1 MRKEFIYLLL
11 SIVIALTLAIRLYF
25 AFSTP
30 YFSDD
35 TSYYQLRQVEAIQQH
50 FVPEFY
56 DPLSFGGRLF
66 LFSPLFHYLLAFLT
80 SFGSNWYLTKIIPN
94 VFAVSIV
101 PIIFLLVDEITKN
114 KQIALFTACVSAF
127 IPIYFVETV
136 NSLSVKSLSLPLSF
150 LFLLF
155 FYKIQ
160 NRTAALWCLFLLCFL
175 ILLDASSLL
184 LLFGLL
190 VYLFLEKIYGITP
203 KKEHLEFVFFGLLL
217 SAWFYFLLYK
227 SALLQHG
234 MNILWQNIPQ
244 QLVDKYYYNITIIG
258 AIYHIGIV
266 PLFFGLLVIYY
277 ILFYNPKKEALSFE
291 QEAKNYEDIRRKIFP
306 IISITLVITVL
317 LWLTMVEW
325 TLGLLYLSILL
336 VILSGY
342 GYMLFHN
349 YLQRTKIKKWS
360 GIIFGVVFLIFI
372 LSSVIPAFTYTDV
385 RIAQT
390 ITPKEILFLTVLPQI
405 TSKNE
410 IVLSLVD
417 DGHYIEYFAGR
428 KTVADSNF
436 LQIPDAKQRLQDI
449 ETVFTTHSKIVATKI
464 MNKYH
469 ATYIYVSPTAK
480 ELYNIEYL
488 PYEDNDCIQ
497 LIYTGVVR
505 LYKST
510 CEEDKT

>member
-1 MRKEFIYLLL
+1 MRKEFTYTLLA
-11 SIVIALTLAIRLYF
+11 IVIILTLSIRLYF

-35 TSYYQLRQVEAIQQH
+35 TSYYQLRQIEAIKQNLI
-50 FVPEFY
+50 PEFY

-66 LFSPLFHYLLAFLT
+66 FFSPLFHYLFAFFT

-94 VFAVSIV
+94 IFAVSIV
-101 PIIFLLVDEITKN
+101 PIIFLLVNEITKN
-114 KQIALFTACVSAF
+114 KQIALFTACVCAF

-136 NSLSVKSLSLPLSF
+136 NSLSVKSVSLPLSF

-160 NRTAALWCLFLLCFL
+160 NKVSGLWCLFLLCFL
-175 ILLDASSLL
+175 IILDASSLL
-184 LLFGLL
+184 LLLGLL
-190 VYLFLEKIYGITP
+190 FYLFLEKIYAIAP
-203 KKEHLEFVFFGLLL
+203 KKEHLEFVFFGIIL
-217 SAWFYFLLYK
+217 SAWFYLLLYK
-227 SALLQHG
+227 SAFLEHG
-234 MNILWQNIPQ
+234 INILWQNIPQ
-244 QLVDKYYYNITIIG
+244 QLVDKYYYNITIID

-266 PLFFGLLVIYY
+266 PLFFSLLVIYY
-277 ILFYNPKKEALSFE
+277 ILFYNIEKEQFE
-291 QEAKNYEDIRRKIFP
+291 QDIQINQEIRRKIFP
-306 IISITLVITVL
+306 IISMTIVITLL

-342 GYMLFHN
+342 GYMLFHE
-349 YLQRTKIKKWS
+349 YLQRTKLKRFS
-360 GIIFGVVFLIFI
+360 GIIFVFVFLIFI
-372 LSSVIPAFTYTDV
+372 LSSVIPAFSYTTA

-390 ITPKEILFLTVLPQI
+390 ITPKEILSLTILPQI
-405 TSKNE
+405 TQKDE
-410 IVLSLVD
+410 TVLGLID
-417 DGHYIEYFAGR
+417 DGHYIEYFAAR

-436 LQIPDAKQRLQDI
+436 LQIPDAKERLFDI

-480 ELYNIEYL
+480 DLYNIEYL
-488 PYEDNDCIQ
+488 AYEDNDCFQ
-497 LIYTGVVR
+497 LIYTGDVR
-505 LYKST
+505 VYKSR
-510 CEEDKT
+510 CEIEKS

>member
-1 MRKEFIYLLL
+1 MRKEFTYVLLA
-11 SIVIALTLAIRLYF
+11 IVVALTLTVRLYF

-35 TSYYQLRQVEAIQQH
+35 TSYYQLRQIEAIKQQ
-50 FVPEFY
+50 FIPKFY

-66 LFSPLFHYLLAFLT
+66 LFSPLFHYLFAFLT

-127 IPIYFVETV
+127 IPIYFMETV

-150 LFLLF
+150 LFLFF
-155 FYKIQ
+155 FYRMQ
-160 NRTAALWCLFLLCFL
+160 QRTAALWCLFLLCFL
-175 ILLDASSLL
+175 IILDASSLL

-190 VYLFLEKIYGITP
+190 FYLFLEKIYGITP
-203 KKEHLEFVFFGLLL
+203 KREHLEFVFFGLLL
-217 SAWFYFLLYK
+217 SGWFYFLLYK

-266 PLFFGLLVIYY
+266 PLFFSLLVIYY
-277 ILFYNPKKEALSFE
+277 ILFHNPKKDVFTFE
-291 QEAKNYEDIRRKIFP
+291 HEAKEYEEIRRKIFP
-306 IISITLVITVL
+306 IISIAIVITVL
-317 LWLTMVEW
+317 LWFTMVEW
-325 TLGLLYLSILL
+325 ALGLLYLSILL

-342 GYMLFHN
+342 GYMLFHQ
-349 YLQRTKIKKWS
+349 YLERTKFRQWS
-360 GIIFGVVFLIFI
+360 GILFGIVFLIFI
-372 LSSVIPAFTYTDV
+372 LSSVIPAFSYTQT

-390 ITPKEILFLTVLPQI
+390 ITPKEILFLRLLPEI
-405 TSKNE
+405 SGENE
-410 IVLSLVD
+410 TVLSLVD
-417 DGHYIEYFAGR
+417 DGHYIEYFGNR
-428 KTVADSNF
+428 KTVSDSNF
-436 LQIPDAKQRLQDI
+436 LQIPDARQRILDI
-449 ETVFTTHSKIVATKI
+449 ETVFTTRSKIVATRI

-469 ATYIYVSPTAK
+469 ATYIYISPTAK

-488 PYEDNDCIQ
+488 SYEDNDCFQ
-497 LIYTGVVR
+497 LIYAGEVR
-505 LYKST
+505 LYKSS
-510 CEEDKT
+510 CQEEKT